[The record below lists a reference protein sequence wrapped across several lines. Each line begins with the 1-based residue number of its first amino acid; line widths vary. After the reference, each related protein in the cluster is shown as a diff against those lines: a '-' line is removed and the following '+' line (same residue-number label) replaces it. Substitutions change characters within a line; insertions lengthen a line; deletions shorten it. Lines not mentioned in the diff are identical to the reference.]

1 MNQVFLKP
9 RLTGKRFDDHTIP
22 LEILKDFSALEEM
35 IVEVAKWKYKQEH
48 PDSKRVQRNFS
59 KGLELHLAQVED
71 GSAVPAIVLVFSAL
85 FAPDNVQYFEA
96 ARVEIVQA
104 IYQAQI
110 GQQQVLP
117 PHLLSYF
124 DRFGRG
130 LREGEAI
137 QFQTID
143 STKVAL
149 TPEIRKRLIRS
160 AQVEEWTEEA
170 TLRGRICEVDQAKN
184 SFHLEL
190 TDGTKLHALLA
201 DQHLDTVLDAFA
213 RYRRDKEH
221 AFVLFQGVVK
231 KDRQERLREIESVE
245 HISPLDPLDVTLR
258 LEALA
263 ALHDGW
269 LDGKGLAPNQPGL
282 DWLATAFEENFDT
295 SLALPYL
302 YPTAEGGIQAEWSL
316 GTWEISL
323 EIDLAT
329 HKAEYQAANIHSDAI
344 TELELNLDLNETW
357 QQLNQELRVIEGAQA

>member
-1 MNQVFLKP
+1 MNQDFLEP
-9 RLTGKRFDDHTIP
+9 RLTGKRFDEHTIP

-59 KGLELHLAQVED
+59 KGLELHLSRVED
-71 GSAVPAIVLVFSAL
+71 GSAKAAIVLMFSGL
-85 FAPDNVQYFEA
+85 FPAVNAHYFEA
-96 ARVEIVQA
+96 ARTEIIEA
-104 IYQAQI
+104 IHQAQT

-130 LREGEAI
+130 LRQGEAI
-137 QFQTID
+137 QFQTTN
-143 STKVAL
+143 STEVAL
-149 TPEIRKRLIRS
+149 TPEVRKRLIRS

-190 TDGTKLHALLA
+190 TDGTRLYASLA
-201 DQHLDTVLDAFA
+201 DQHLDTVLDAFKS
-213 RYRRDKEH
+213 YRRDKDH

-231 KDRQERLREIESVE
+231 KDRQERLKGIESVE

-269 LDGKGLAPNQPGL
+269 LDGRGFAPNQTGL
-282 DWLATAFEENFDT
+282 DWLATTFEENFDT

-323 EIDLAT
+323 EINLVNHT
-329 HKAEYQAANIHSDAI
+329 AEYQAADIQSDAVI
-344 TELELNLDLNETW
+344 EFELNLEINEEW
-357 QQLNQELRVIEGAQA
+357 KKLNQELRAIEERQT